1 MIAQKHNHRLVTFVL
16 ILMLAWNV
24 LLTYINI
31 KQNDVIMYNT
41 RVEMKLISAIKTL
54 DVRVI
59 DLESLLG
66 IQDQEKG

>member
-24 LLTYINI
+24 LLTYINV

>member
-16 ILMLAWNV
+16 ILVLAWNV